1 MGVDQESLQNTGD
14 DNWSYKAVFGLP
26 WDCEQFIRKAVE
38 AGHPS
43 KLNFSVPK
51 DLQLALEKH
60 LTWDEQTLVE
70 YRMHWCRKWLRRAK
84 ELEALEQRDA
94 DTRPAHVKA
103 ATAGK
108 RILLTAEILSSM
120 QYEDGEVLDLLR
132 VGSPLAGEIPKC
144 STFQELYKPCML
156 TMGQLLKEAPTRN
169 QAILSACKSS
179 GNVRVDQQLL
189 FETREEVKK
198 GWAIGPFSEVPDGC
212 VVSRRFPL
220 VQRDK
225 VRMID
230 DFTISGINDTA
241 SSQNKVD
248 LHMVDT
254 FAAVVREFFRC
265 CEATGRASNLVAK
278 TYDLKSAY
286 RQVPIHEEH
295 LRFSFFCIYNC
306 ELDRPEV
313 YQLRTLPFG
322 ATHSVYSFLRLA
334 RMLYTICTRELFL
347 LTTNFYDDYILA
359 SLPNSVE
366 SSKNSM
372 ELVFMLTGWKFDMDG
387 KKATS
392 FGAICKALGVQ
403 FDLSSSGERVLMVK
417 NTEQRIADLLAMLH
431 ATLKSGELGK
441 QDALILRGKLG
452 FADSF
457 LHGRL
462 GLLILKQLSEHAY
475 GRSAKLR
482 DELKVGLQAMIQR
495 LSICAPRIVSAQAMK
510 QWFVF
515 TDAAFEPELRCGG
528 LGAALF
534 NDLGECISWFGLPL
548 DEAQCRRFG
557 ADDKETI
564 IYELEL
570 AAAVL
575 ALDFWADRM
584 VNGLQ
589 VCYGDNDGVRFSL
602 IRGTCLSKVASA
614 LMRYHLER
622 EAINNLCT
630 WYARVPTEANIS
642 DFPSRNVPHP
652 LLADATN
659 ESAAAVLWF
668 DNLLKNLQVA
678 S

>member
-60 LTWDEQTLVE
+60 LTWNEQTLVE

-241 SSQNKVD
+241 SSQNKV
-248 LHMVDT
+248 
-254 FAAVVREFFRC
+254 
-265 CEATGRASNLVAK
+265 G
-278 TYDLKSAY
+278 
-286 RQVPIHEEH
+286 
-295 LRFSFFCIYNC
+295 
-306 ELDRPEV
+306 
-313 YQLRTLPFG
+313 
-322 ATHSVYSFLRLA
+322 
-334 RMLYTICTRELFL
+334 
-347 LTTNFYDDYILA
+347 
-359 SLPNSVE
+359 
-366 SSKNSM
+366 
-372 ELVFMLTGWKFDMDG
+372 
-387 KKATS
+387 
-392 FGAICKALGVQ
+392 
-403 FDLSSSGERVLMVK
+403 
-417 NTEQRIADLLAMLH
+417 
-431 ATLKSGELGK
+431 
-441 QDALILRGKLG
+441 
-452 FADSF
+452 
-457 LHGRL
+457 
-462 GLLILKQLSEHAY
+462 
-475 GRSAKLR
+475 
-482 DELKVGLQAMIQR
+482 
-495 LSICAPRIVSAQAMK
+495 
-510 QWFVF
+510 
-515 TDAAFEPELRCGG
+515 
-528 LGAALF
+528 
-534 NDLGECISWFGLPL
+534 
-548 DEAQCRRFG
+548 
-557 ADDKETI
+557 
-564 IYELEL
+564 
-570 AAAVL
+570 
-575 ALDFWADRM
+575 
-584 VNGLQ
+584 
-589 VCYGDNDGVRFSL
+589 
-602 IRGTCLSKVASA
+602 
-614 LMRYHLER
+614 
-622 EAINNLCT
+622 
-630 WYARVPTEANIS
+630 
-642 DFPSRNVPHP
+642 
-652 LLADATN
+652 
-659 ESAAAVLWF
+659 
-668 DNLLKNLQVA
+668 NLQPHG
-678 S
+678 